1 MARYRGAVCRLCRRE
16 GTKLF
21 LKAQRCVTSN
31 CSIDRRNYIPGVHG
45 QNRRKPK
52 VTEYGIQLREK
63 QKARRIYGI
72 LEKQFRNTFKKAE
85 RKKGITGEVFIQLL
99 ERRLD
104 NVVYRLGFAANR
116 NQARQFVGHR
126 HFLVNGKMVNIPSF
140 QVKKGD
146 VIEVS
151 PRSKKLKLF
160 VERLEKRAELK
171 LPSWLSIA
179 EGELKGETIDDP
191 RLEDI
196 AIPVKENLIVE
207 FYSK

>member
-21 LKAQRCVTSN
+21 LKAQRCVTNN

-85 RKKGITGEVFIQLL
+85 RKKGITGEIFIQLL

-116 NQARQFVGHR
+116 NQARQLVSHR
-126 HFLVNGKMVNIPSF
+126 HFMVNGRMVNFPSF

-151 PRSKKLKLF
+151 SKSKKLKLF
-160 VERLEKRAELK
+160 AERLEKRAELK
-171 LPSWLSIA
+171 LPSWLSVT
-179 EGELKGETIDDP
+179 EGELKGATIDDP